1 MAFFVWPLEFAC
13 FWGLL
18 LGRGSYGHWSL
29 LVFGDYCWGEEVR
42 GRERIER
49 IKADRV
55 ACSANNTICLYVPL
69 FAYYEVPSLL
79 LGQAKRCVDFK
90 PKIFWLQQGLEH

>member
-1 MAFFVWPLEFAC
+1 MQGCTKL
-13 FWGLL
+13 LNSKRL
-18 LGRGSYGHWSL
+18 LGSDEGLSGLFRLAIGVCLFLGIIVGARKL
-29 LVFGDYCWGEEVR
+29 EGV
-42 GRERIER
+42 
-49 IKADRV
+49 
-55 ACSANNTICLYVPL
+55 CSANNTICLYVPL